1 MERDSFAT
9 YPPLDTLKSVAD
21 DVWIVDGPTIRFGP
35 PLLKMPFSTGM
46 TIMAAGT
53 IAALRTSC
61 AVRSAGYWNR
71 AVFERK
77 PVSTFRDHAPG
88 ASPPRA
94 QRTVS
99 GFFKEIQSKKPNGF
113 QALLRS

>member
-21 DVWIVDGPTIRFGP
+21 DVWIVDGPTIRFGA
-35 PLLKMPFSTGM
+35 PLLKMPFLTRM

-61 AVRSAGYWNR
+61 AARSAGYWDR
-71 AVFERK
+71 AFSSGNQFPLSGITLRARARPVRNPS
-77 PVSTFRDHAPG
+77 PVSFE
-88 ASPPRA
+88 
-94 QRTVS
+94 
-99 GFFKEIQSKKPNGF
+99 EIQSKKPNGF
-113 QALLRS
+113 QALLRA